1 MKAARLWPAALVS
14 VLALTVIANFWVLW
28 AAGDDQHL
36 AFEPDYY
43 RKALAWDSTVAQ
55 RERNVALGWR
65 ATATLDPS
73 GQLAVLVTDS
83 TGATVPGLTMTV
95 EVIPIALATRATT
108 VTLVNGVG
116 RLTLAHPG
124 LHELRLVATQGA
136 TRFTSTL
143 RGTPGG
149 TFRP

>member
-1 MKAARLWPAALVS
+1 MKAARLWPVALVS

-36 AFEPDYY
+36 ALEPDYY

-65 ATATLDPS
+65 ATATLDRS
-73 GQLAVLVTDS
+73 GQLAVVVKDS
-83 TGATVPGLTMTV
+83 AGATIPELVMTV
-95 EVIPIALATRATT
+95 EVIPIALAARAAT
-108 VTLVNGVG
+108 VTLVDGVG
-116 RLTLAHPG
+116 RATLVHPG
-124 LHELRLVATQGA
+124 LHELRLVAMQGG